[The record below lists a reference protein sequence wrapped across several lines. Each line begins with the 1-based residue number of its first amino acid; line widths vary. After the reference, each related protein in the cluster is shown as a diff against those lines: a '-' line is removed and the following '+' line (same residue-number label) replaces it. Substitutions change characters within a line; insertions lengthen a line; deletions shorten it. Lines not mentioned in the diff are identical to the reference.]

1 MDIID
6 SRCFSSSFFRSF
18 REQEAVAAGGGVVGV
33 GGAGSNA
40 VDRLKMENL
49 ERLQLAVIN
58 TDYQALASSP
68 VQDKVLM

>member
-1 MDIID
+1 MYP
-6 SRCFSSSFFRSF
+6 S
-18 REQEAVAAGGGVVGV
+18 QPAARRRGPGV

-58 TDYQALASSP
+58 TDYIGIQRGLDNRWP
-68 VQDKVLM
+68 